1 MDTLDPKVEA
11 AEKVQAE
18 NEVKTAEQA
27 ENATPQAAPQPQ
39 ESTAVEATAQAEEA
53 AQAPEH
59 ETKPQPSRQELYEQL
74 KLLLQSD
81 INEIK
86 SQVEQVQKLFY
97 RSLHQEQN
105 AAREA
110 WEAVEHTAEEK
121 FEPVADELEQQF
133 RELLTQYRQQKAEL
147 HQQQEAQMQQNQL
160 RKENIIAQMKELAQ
174 SETADVTANLQK
186 VRELQQEW
194 KQIGAVPPTV
204 ASQLWKEYNLYQE
217 QFYDLVKINNELRE
231 YDFKKNLEQKTAL
244 SEQAEKLS
252 EKADIVEAFRQ
263 LQKLHDEWANIGPV
277 ARDLREQVWTRFKEA
292 STVINKKH
300 QEYFEKLHA
309 AEEENYKKKKALI
322 EKLQAI
328 DKEQLLNA
336 KLWDEATAIVSEIQ
350 TEWRKIGFAPKKV
363 NQQIYDEYR
372 KLCNDFFDAK
382 NAFYKS
388 LKDELAQNLKIKREL
403 LQKAEE
409 LKDSTDWR
417 ATTDKL
423 MKLQKQWKETGSV
436 ARKYSDDLWKKF
448 TSACDHFFDA
458 KKIATQDTFQ
468 AEQENLQKKQ
478 AVIKQIEEL
487 QVTTKEQTLSQLK
500 SLIAEFNAIGFVP
513 FKDKNKIQKQF
524 REATD
529 KIFDQLDIDAA
540 NRRLDAFT
548 KQVES
553 KDENALLQDRRRLV
567 RQYEALEQEIKTA
580 ENNILF
586 FTANSKK
593 SNKLVEDMQ
602 RNINDQKKRL
612 AELETRINLIDSKIS

>member
-1 MDTLDPKVEA
+1 MDTLDPQVEA

-18 NEVKTAEQA
+18 NEVKTVEQV
-27 ENATPQAAPQPQ
+27 ETPATEVVQSAPQEQ
-39 ESTAVEATAQAEEA
+39 TAEETQVNEVA
-53 AQAPEH
+53 AQEH
-59 ETKPQPSRQELYEQL
+59 ESKPQHTREELYEQL
-74 KLLLQSD
+74 QGLLQSD

-86 SQVEQVQKLFY
+86 GQVEQVQKNFY
-97 RSLHQEQN
+97 RLLHQEQ
-105 AAREA
+105 AAAKEA
-110 WEAVEHTAEEK
+110 WEAAEHETEEI
-121 FEPVADELEQQF
+121 FVPAVDHLEQQF
-133 RELLTQYRQQKAEL
+133 RELLTKYRQQKAEL
-147 HQQQEAQMQQNQL
+147 HKKQEEEMQQNQL

-231 YDFKKNLEQKTAL
+231 YDFKKNLEQKNAL
-244 SEQAEKLS
+244 IEQAEKLNS
-252 EKADIVEAFRQ
+252 KADIVEAFRQ

-277 ARDLREQVWTRFKEA
+277 ARDMREQVWARFKEA

-328 DKEQLLNA
+328 DKEQLVNA
-336 KLWDEATAIVSEIQ
+336 RLWDDATVIVNEIQ

-372 KLCNDFFDAK
+372 KLCNEFFEAK
-382 NAFYKS
+382 TAFYKS
-388 LKDELAQNLKIKREL
+388 LKEEMSQNLQKKRALIE
-403 LQKAEE
+403 KAEE
-409 LKDSTDWR
+409 LKDSTDWK
-417 ATTDKL
+417 ATSEKL
-423 MKLQKQWKETGSV
+423 MKLQKQWKETGTV

-448 TSACDHFFDA
+448 STACDHFFDA
-458 KKIATQDTFQ
+458 KKAATQGTYK
-468 AEQENLQKKQ
+468 AEQENLKKKQ
-478 AVIKQIEEL
+478 AIIKQIEGLE
-487 QVTTKEQTLSQLK
+487 VTTKDETLEQLK
-500 SLIAEFNAIGFVP
+500 SLIAEYNAIGFVP
-513 FKDKNKIQKQF
+513 FKDKNKTQEQF
-524 REATD
+524 RNATD
-529 KIFDQLDIDAA
+529 KIFDQLNIDAA
-540 NRRLDAFT
+540 NRRIDAFS
-548 KQVES
+548 KEVES

-593 SNKLVEDMQ
+593 SNKLIDDMQ
-602 RNINDQKKRL
+602 RNITDRKKRL
-612 AELETRINLIDSKIS
+612 EELEKRINLIDSKIS

>member
-1 MDTLDPKVEA
+1 MDTLDPQVEA

-18 NEVKTAEQA
+18 NEVKTVEQV
-27 ENATPQAAPQPQ
+27 ETPATEVAQSAPQEQ
-39 ESTAVEATAQAEEA
+39 TAEETQVNEVA
-53 AQAPEH
+53 AQEH
-59 ETKPQPSRQELYEQL
+59 EPKPQHTREELYEQL
-74 KLLLQSD
+74 QGLLQSD

-86 SQVEQVQKLFY
+86 GQVEQVQKNFY
-97 RSLHQEQN
+97 RLLHQEQ
-105 AAREA
+105 AAAKEA
-110 WEAVEHTAEEK
+110 WEAAEHEAEEI
-121 FEPVADELEQQF
+121 FEPAVDHLEQQF
-133 RELLTQYRQQKAEL
+133 RELLTKYRQQKAEL
-147 HQQQEAQMQQNQL
+147 HKKQEEEMQQNQL

-231 YDFKKNLEQKTAL
+231 YDFKKNLEQKNAL
-244 SEQAEKLS
+244 IEQAEKLNS
-252 EKADIVEAFRQ
+252 KADIVEAFRQ

-277 ARDLREQVWTRFKEA
+277 ARDMREQVWARFKEA

-328 DKEQLLNA
+328 DKEQLVNA
-336 KLWDEATAIVSEIQ
+336 RLWDDATVIVNEIQ

-372 KLCNDFFDAK
+372 KLCNEFFEAK
-382 NAFYKS
+382 TAFYKS
-388 LKDELAQNLKIKREL
+388 LKEEMSQNLQKKRALIE
-403 LQKAEE
+403 KAEE
-409 LKDSTDWR
+409 LKDSTDWK
-417 ATTDKL
+417 ATSEKL
-423 MKLQKQWKETGSV
+423 MKLQKQWKETGTV

-448 TSACDHFFDA
+448 STACDHFFDA
-458 KKIATQDTFQ
+458 KKAATQGTYK
-468 AEQENLQKKQ
+468 AEQENLKKKQ
-478 AVIKQIEEL
+478 AIIKQIEGLE
-487 QVTTKEQTLSQLK
+487 VTTKDETLEQLK
-500 SLIAEFNAIGFVP
+500 SLIAEYNAIGFVP
-513 FKDKNKIQKQF
+513 FKDKNKTQEQF
-524 REATD
+524 RNATD
-529 KIFDQLDIDAA
+529 KIFDQLNIDAA
-540 NRRLDAFT
+540 NRRIDAFS
-548 KQVES
+548 KEVES

-593 SNKLVEDMQ
+593 SNKLIDDMQ
-602 RNINDQKKRL
+602 RNITDRKKRL
-612 AELETRINLIDSKIS
+612 EELEKRINLIDSKIS